1 MAAQQT
7 YRLFDVALKQ
17 RTVLSPSLTRM
28 VFAAPDVANM
38 KTEGPDQRIKV
49 FFPLPGQ
56 DAPQVPQGED
66 WYARYRAL
74 PEGERAPMRTYT
86 IRALRPEAGEVDVD
100 FVLHGETGPASRW
113 ATHARIG
120 DRIGLLAPDAQVAD
134 SSQGF
139 EWKPPADVQRVLLVA
154 DETALPAVA
163 GILEDLA
170 RWPHPPQ
177 LQAFLEVA
185 HDADVLPLV
194 APVGAQLF
202 WLARE
207 GAAHGQLLQQ
217 AVQARVGPLG
227 LRAAEQDLAEID
239 IDQDIL
245 WEQASAQGGGLYAW
259 VAGEAGAVM
268 AIRRHLVK
276 DCGID
281 KRAITFMGY
290 WRHGKVLD

>member
-38 KTEGPDQRIKV
+38 KTDGPDQRIKV

-74 PEGERAPMRTYT
+74 PEGERPPMRTYT
-86 IRALRPEAGEVDVD
+86 IRALRPEAGEVDID

-113 ATHARIG
+113 ATHARVG
-120 DRIGLLAPDAQVAD
+120 DRIGLLAPDAQVAE

-154 DETALPAVA
+154 DDTALPAVA

-177 LQAFLEVA
+177 VQAFLEVA
-185 HDADVLPLV
+185 HEADVLPLA

-290 WRHGKVLD
+290 WRQGKVLD

>member
-139 EWKPPADVQRVLLVA
+139 EWKPPTDVQRVLLVA

-177 LQAFLEVA
+177 VQAFLEVA
-185 HDADVLPLV
+185 HDADVLPLA
-194 APVGAQLF
+194 APLGAQLF

-227 LRAAEQDLAEID
+227 LRAAQQDLAEID

>member
-38 KTEGPDQRIKV
+38 KTDGPDQRIKV

-74 PEGERAPMRTYT
+74 PEDERAPMRTYT

-177 LQAFLEVA
+177 VHAFLEVA

-217 AVQARVGPLG
+217 AVQARVGPFG

>member
-1 MAAQQT
+1 MAVQQT

-28 VFAAPDVANM
+28 VFASPDVANM
-38 KTEGPDQRIKV
+38 KTDGPDQRIKV

-56 DAPQVPQGED
+56 NAPQVPQGED

-74 PEGERAPMRTYT
+74 PEDERAPMRTYT

-139 EWKPPADVQRVLLVA
+139 EWKPPTDVQRVLLVA

-177 LQAFLEVA
+177 VQAFLEVA

>member
-28 VFAAPDVANM
+28 VFAASDVANM
-38 KTEGPDQRIKV
+38 KTDGPDQRIKV

-86 IRALRPEAGEVDVD
+86 IRALRPEAGEVDID

-113 ATHARIG
+113 ATHARVG

-154 DETALPAVA
+154 DDTALPAVA

-177 LQAFLEVA
+177 VQAFLEVA
-185 HDADVLPLV
+185 HDADVLPLA

-245 WEQASAQGGGLYAW
+245 WEQASAQG
-259 VAGEAGAVM
+259 AGCTPG
-268 AIRRHLVK
+268 
-276 DCGID
+276 
-281 KRAITFMGY
+281 
-290 WRHGKVLD
+290 WPGKPAR

>member
-1 MAAQQT
+1 MAAQPT

-56 DAPQVPQGED
+56 EAPDVPQGAD

-86 IRALRPEAGEVDVD
+86 LRALRPELGEVDVD

-113 ATHARIG
+113 AMHARIG
-120 DRIGLLAPDAQVAD
+120 DRIGLLAPDAQVAE
-134 SSQGF
+134 SSQGC
-139 EWKPPADVQRVLLVA
+139 EWKPPAGVRRVLLVA
-154 DETALPAVA
+154 DDTALPAVA
-163 GILEDLA
+163 GILEALA
-170 RWPHPPQ
+170 QWPHPPQ
-177 LQAFLEVA
+177 VQAFLEVQ
-185 HDADVLPLV
+185 HEADVLPLA
-194 APVGAQLF
+194 APLGAQLF
-202 WLARE
+202 WLVRE
-207 GAAHGQLLQQ
+207 GAAHGQRLQE
-217 AVQARVGPLG
+217 AVRARIGPDAT
-227 LRAAEQDLAEID
+227 RSADQTLAEID

-245 WEQASAQGGGLYAW
+245 WEQASAEATGLYAW

-281 KRAITFMGY
+281 KRSITFMGY

>member
-38 KTEGPDQRIKV
+38 KTDGPDQRIKV

-86 IRALRPEAGEVDVD
+86 IRALRPEAGEVDID

-113 ATHARIG
+113 ATHARVG

-154 DETALPAVA
+154 DDTALPAVA

-177 LQAFLEVA
+177 VQAFLEVA
-185 HDADVLPLV
+185 HDADVLPLA

>member
-177 LQAFLEVA
+177 VQAFLEVA
-185 HDADVLPLV
+185 HDADVLPLA

-276 DCGID
+276 GCGID

>member
-74 PEGERAPMRTYT
+74 PEDERAPMRTYT

-177 LQAFLEVA
+177 VQAFLEVA

-245 WEQASAQGGGLYAW
+245 WEQASAPGGGLYAW

>member
-38 KTEGPDQRIKV
+38 KTDGPDQRIKV

-177 LQAFLEVA
+177 VQAFLEVA
-185 HDADVLPLV
+185 HDADVLPLA

-217 AVQARVGPLG
+217 AVQARVGALG

>member
-17 RTVLSPSLTRM
+17 RLTLSPSLTRM

-38 KTEGPDQRIKV
+38 KTEGPDQRIKL

-56 DAPQVPQGED
+56 DAPHVPRGED

-74 PEGERAPMRTYT
+74 PDEARAPMRTYT
-86 IRALRPEAGEVDVD
+86 LRALRPERGEVDID

-113 ATHARIG
+113 ATHARVG
-120 DRIGLLAPDAQVAD
+120 DRIGLLAPDAQVAG
-134 SSQGF
+134 SREGV
-139 EWKPPADVQRVLLVA
+139 EWKPPSSMRRALLVA
-154 DETALPAVA
+154 DDSALPAVA

-170 RWPHPPQ
+170 RWPHP
-177 LQAFLEVA
+177 LEVQAFIEVE
-185 HDADVLPLV
+185 HEADVLPLA
-194 APVGAQLF
+194 APDGTQLF
-202 WLARE
+202 WLVRD
-207 GAAHGQLLQQ
+207 GAAHGQRLQE
-217 AVQARVGPLG
+217 AVCARIGPSG
-227 LRAAEQDLAEID
+227 VRAAEQALAEID

-245 WEQASAQGGGLYAW
+245 WEQASTDGAGLYAW

-281 KRAITFMGY
+281 RQAISFMGY
-290 WRHGKVLD
+290 WRRGKVLD

>member
-38 KTEGPDQRIKV
+38 KTDGPDQRIKV

-86 IRALRPEAGEVDVD
+86 IRALRPEAGEVDID

-113 ATHARIG
+113 ATHARVG

-154 DETALPAVA
+154 DDTALPAVA

-177 LQAFLEVA
+177 VQAFLEVA
-185 HDADVLPLV
+185 HDADVLPLA

-245 WEQASAQGGGLYAW
+245 WEQASAQGGGMYAW

>member
-38 KTEGPDQRIKV
+38 KTGGPDQRIKV

-74 PEGERAPMRTYT
+74 PEGERPPMRTYT
-86 IRALRPEAGEVDVD
+86 IRALRPETGEVDID

-113 ATHARIG
+113 ATHARVG

-154 DETALPAVA
+154 DDTALPAVA
-163 GILEDLA
+163 SILEDLA

-177 LQAFLEVA
+177 VQAFLEVA
-185 HDADVLPLV
+185 HDADVLPLA

-207 GAAHGQLLQQ
+207 GAAYGQLLQQ

-227 LRAAEQDLAEID
+227 LRAAEQHLAEID

>member
-38 KTEGPDQRIKV
+38 KTDGPDQRIKV

-56 DAPQVPQGED
+56 DAPQVPQGDD

-74 PEGERAPMRTYT
+74 PEGERPPMRTYT
-86 IRALRPEAGEVDVD
+86 IRALRPETGEVDID

-113 ATHARIG
+113 ATHARVG

-154 DETALPAVA
+154 DDTALPAVA

-177 LQAFLEVA
+177 VQAFLEVA
-185 HDADVLPLV
+185 HDADVLPLA

>member
-38 KTEGPDQRIKV
+38 KTDGPDQRIKV

-86 IRALRPEAGEVDVD
+86 IRALRPEVGEVDVD

-177 LQAFLEVA
+177 VQAFLEVA
-185 HDADVLPLV
+185 HDADVLPLA

>member
-1 MAAQQT
+1 
-7 YRLFDVALKQ
+7 
-17 RTVLSPSLTRM
+17 M

-38 KTEGPDQRIKV
+38 KTDGPDQRIKV

-177 LQAFLEVA
+177 VQAFLEVA
-185 HDADVLPLV
+185 HDADVLPLA

-245 WEQASAQGGGLYAW
+245 WEQASAPGGGLYAW

>member
-74 PEGERAPMRTYT
+74 PEDERAPMRTYT

-177 LQAFLEVA
+177 VQAFLEVA
-185 HDADVLPLV
+185 HDADVLPLA

-268 AIRRHLVK
+268 AIRRYLVK

>member
-38 KTEGPDQRIKV
+38 KTDGPDQRIKV

-86 IRALRPEAGEVDVD
+86 IRALRPEAGEVDID

-113 ATHARIG
+113 ATHARVG

-154 DETALPAVA
+154 DDTALPAVA

-177 LQAFLEVA
+177 VQAFLEVA
-185 HDADVLPLV
+185 HDADVLPLA

-290 WRHGKVLD
+290 WRQGKVLD

>member
-38 KTEGPDQRIKV
+38 KTDGPDQRIKV

-66 WYARYRAL
+66 WYTRYRAL

-154 DETALPAVA
+154 DDTALPAVA

-177 LQAFLEVA
+177 VQAFLEVA
-185 HDADVLPLV
+185 HDADVLPLA

-217 AVQARVGPLG
+217 AVLARVGPLG

>member
-38 KTEGPDQRIKV
+38 KSDGPDQRIKV

-86 IRALRPEAGEVDVD
+86 IRALRPEAGEVDID

-113 ATHARIG
+113 ATHARVG
-120 DRIGLLAPDAQVAD
+120 DRIGLLAPDAQVAE

-154 DETALPAVA
+154 DDTALPAVA

-177 LQAFLEVA
+177 VQAFLEVA
-185 HDADVLPLV
+185 HDADVLPLA

>member
-7 YRLFDVALKQ
+7 YRLFDVALQQ

-38 KTEGPDQRIKV
+38 KTDGPDQRIKV

-56 DAPQVPQGED
+56 DAPQVPQGQD

-86 IRALRPEAGEVDVD
+86 IRALRPEAGEVDID

-113 ATHARIG
+113 ATHARVG

-134 SSQGF
+134 SSEGF

-154 DETALPAVA
+154 DDTALPAVA

-177 LQAFLEVA
+177 VQAFLEVA
-185 HDADVLPLV
+185 HEADVLPLA

-290 WRHGKVLD
+290 WRQGKVLD

>member
-28 VFAAPDVANM
+28 VFAASDVANM
-38 KTEGPDQRIKV
+38 KTDGPDQRIKV

-86 IRALRPEAGEVDVD
+86 IRALRPEAGEVDID

-113 ATHARIG
+113 ATHARVG

-154 DETALPAVA
+154 DDTALPAVA

-177 LQAFLEVA
+177 VQAFLEVA
-185 HDADVLPLV
+185 HDADVLPLA

>member
-74 PEGERAPMRTYT
+74 PEDERAPMRTYT

-139 EWKPPADVQRVLLVA
+139 EWKPPADVRRVLLVA

-177 LQAFLEVA
+177 VQAFLEVA

>member
-38 KTEGPDQRIKV
+38 KSDGPDQRIKV

-86 IRALRPEAGEVDVD
+86 IRALRPEAGEVDID

-113 ATHARIG
+113 ATHARVG
-120 DRIGLLAPDAQVAD
+120 DRIGLLAPDAQVIE

-154 DETALPAVA
+154 DDTALPAVA

-177 LQAFLEVA
+177 VQAFLEVA
-185 HDADVLPLV
+185 HDADVLPLA

>member
-120 DRIGLLAPDAQVAD
+120 DRISLLAPDAQVAD

-177 LQAFLEVA
+177 VQAFLEVA
-185 HDADVLPLV
+185 HDADVLPLA

>member
-38 KTEGPDQRIKV
+38 KSDGPDQRIKV

-86 IRALRPEAGEVDVD
+86 IRALRPEAGEVDID

-113 ATHARIG
+113 ATHARVG
-120 DRIGLLAPDAQVAD
+120 DRIGLLAPDARVAE

-154 DETALPAVA
+154 DDTALPAVA

-177 LQAFLEVA
+177 VQAFLEVA
-185 HDADVLPLV
+185 HDADVLPLA

-239 IDQDIL
+239 IDHDLL

-290 WRHGKVLD
+290 WRQGRVLD

>member
-74 PEGERAPMRTYT
+74 PEDERAPMRTYT

-177 LQAFLEVA
+177 VQAFLEVA

-217 AVQARVGPLG
+217 AVQARVGALG

-245 WEQASAQGGGLYAW
+245 WEQASAQGGWLYAW

>member
-38 KTEGPDQRIKV
+38 KTDGPDQRIKV

-74 PEGERAPMRTYT
+74 PEGERPPMRTYT
-86 IRALRPEAGEVDVD
+86 IRALRPEAGEVDID

-113 ATHARIG
+113 ATHARVG
-120 DRIGLLAPDAQVAD
+120 DRIGLLAPDAQVAE

-154 DETALPAVA
+154 DDTALPAVA

-177 LQAFLEVA
+177 VQAFLEVA
-185 HDADVLPLV
+185 HDADVLPLA

-245 WEQASAQGGGLYAW
+245 WEQANAQGGGLYAW

-290 WRHGKVLD
+290 WRQGKVLD

>member
-1 MAAQQT
+1 MAAQPT

-56 DAPQVPQGED
+56 EAPDVPQGAD

-86 IRALRPEAGEVDVD
+86 LRALRPELGEVDVD

-113 ATHARIG
+113 AMHARIG
-120 DRIGLLAPDAQVAD
+120 DRIGLLAPDAQVAE
-134 SSQGF
+134 SSQGC
-139 EWKPPADVQRVLLVA
+139 EWKPPAGVRRVLLVA
-154 DETALPAVA
+154 DDTALPAVA
-163 GILEDLA
+163 GILEALA
-170 RWPHPPQ
+170 QWPHPPQ
-177 LQAFLEVA
+177 VQAFLEVQ
-185 HDADVLPLV
+185 HEADVLPLA
-194 APVGAQLF
+194 APLGAQLF
-202 WLARE
+202 WLVRE
-207 GAAHGQLLQQ
+207 GAAHGQRLQE
-217 AVQARVGPLG
+217 AVRARIGP
-227 LRAAEQDLAEID
+227 AAIRSADQTLAEID

-245 WEQASAQGGGLYAW
+245 WEQASAEATGLYAW

-281 KRAITFMGY
+281 KRSITFMGY

>member
-1 MAAQQT
+1 
-7 YRLFDVALKQ
+7 
-17 RTVLSPSLTRM
+17 M

-38 KTEGPDQRIKV
+38 KTDGPDQRIKV

-74 PEGERAPMRTYT
+74 PEGERPPMRTYT
-86 IRALRPEAGEVDVD
+86 IRALRPETGEVDID

-113 ATHARIG
+113 ATHARVG

-154 DETALPAVA
+154 DDTALPAVA

-177 LQAFLEVA
+177 VQAFLEVA
-185 HDADVLPLV
+185 HDADVLPLA

-207 GAAHGQLLQQ
+207 GAAYGQLLQQ
-217 AVQARVGPLG
+217 AVQARVGPLE